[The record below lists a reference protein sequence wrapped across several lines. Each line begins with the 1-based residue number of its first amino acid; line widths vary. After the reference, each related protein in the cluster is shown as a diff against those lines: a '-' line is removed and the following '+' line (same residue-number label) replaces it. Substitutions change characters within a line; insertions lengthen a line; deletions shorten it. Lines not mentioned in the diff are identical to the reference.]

1 MERGIRSCSS
11 KCEIIP
17 TIDSLY
23 KDCNVKNDSDTFR
36 ILGPKTFIDKKEV
49 LSFLFRIERFL
60 PKPKP
65 NIKRLENPDLR
76 KRFYTP
82 RSPIVQVIN
91 ISNSLE
97 LLIVKLN

>member
-1 MERGIRSCSS
+1 LIFIKIATS
-11 KCEIIP
+11 
-17 TIDSLY
+17 
-23 KDCNVKNDSDTFR
+23 KNDSDTFR

-49 LSFLFRIERFL
+49 LFLFRIERFL

-97 LLIVKLN
+97 LIVKLN